1 MKTFSNMM
9 KGLIVAYLLGGV
21 AFHGV
26 TAEEICEPF
35 EDDRVNPEILA
46 GMLEA
51 AQDGYLYRIQPA
63 TSKVGFC
70 VTSLF
75 APVNGQFDEFRG
87 GLAWQPVGE
96 GHSQALV
103 MVRTDSLHTENALVD
118 KIIKGEGFFDAKRHP
133 EILFVSRGIKWT
145 TPKAA
150 VMHGDLTLRGVT
162 RPVDFAVELVEGES
176 RPGKAQNV
184 TVKATTTINR
194 SDFGISKMSG
204 LVKDDVR
211 LCISID
217 AARFSPESLKLDTRS
232 AARTGQGAA

>member
-1 MKTFSNMM
+1 MKTLFDMM
-9 KGLIVAYLLGGV
+9 IGAILAFLLGGIAV
-21 AFHGV
+21 HGV
-26 TAEEICEPF
+26 AAEEICEPF
-35 EDDRVNPEILA
+35 DDDRVNPEILA

-70 VTSLF
+70 VTSMF

-87 GLAWQPVGE
+87 GLAWQPVAE

-145 TPKAA
+145 TPKTA

-162 RPVDFAVELVEGES
+162 RPVDFAVELAEGES
-176 RPGKAQNV
+176 RPGKVQNV
-184 TVKATTTINR
+184 TVKATTSINR
-194 SDFGISKMSG
+194 SDFGIGKMSR

-211 LCISID
+211 LCLSID
-217 AARFSPESLKLDTRS
+217 AIRVSPESLKLDTRS
-232 AARTGQGAA
+232 ATRTGQGAA